1 MHQASTAFNNFFEQ
15 DSRTFI
21 KSKLFI
27 NDIEIDANITSIIL
41 KGGSNSGTSF
51 IIGSCISQYVEIEM
65 ENPSV
70 FVENEEIE
78 WRIGGHVSATVEEY
92 IPMGIF
98 TAQKPEADEEMI
110 KFTAF
115 DRMLKTDRGYF
126 SSLPA
131 DTTTVAV
138 LNEMSTFLGIPI
150 ITTGLSAIT
159 IKRPDGYTCREV
171 LSYISQMY
179 AGFAICNR
187 QGQIEIRKYA
197 VSNISIAPA
206 KYWDTFKHNDFP
218 YTFQKITCYTGKDEN
233 GESISITAGSGN
245 RELTISNPL
254 MTQSILNS
262 VAAALKGFNYMPG
275 SLRFLGDPRI
285 DPWDI
290 IKVSDRDGHIYSVP
304 VMSMTQDFDGGL
316 TTSVEAPGESE
327 TEEQQGFKGPVT
339 QAIDRYAVQ
348 LALVDHA
355 IVNKLDVNVA
365 NITYAKITD
374 LEATNAIITKIQTE
388 ELTAIN
394 AKINTAN
401 INIGNIEN
409 LLSGNA
415 GVGDLTNIHLTSQ
428 NAVIESALIKS
439 AVMQSV
445 TVNDLL
451 AGTIY
456 TNKFQIWSDASGGM
470 KIFGATQ
477 QWMDT
482 DGRIRMQAGLDSGG
496 AFNYYI
502 VDPEGNTMFDALNGV
517 SAAGIKAPIIK
528 DSMVADDA
536 SISGYKV
543 NVQTLVQNINS
554 SNVQIMGSKVVVDG
568 TSQTI
573 SAKFDSMQE
582 EIDSI
587 SASGGGYILQT
598 YVEGGH
604 TGDGE
609 TATIHARLYA
619 SNTEVTNTFGPDHF
633 VWTRLSEDDSGDR
646 EWNGKQITGYSLTLS
661 GSDVTMAADFECKFL
676 IWDESPI
683 LDHNGNN
690 ILDIN
695 GNNIIGLT
703 A

>member
-1 MHQASTAFNNFFEQ
+1 MYQSSAAFTELVQ
-15 DSRTFI
+15 KDSRTF
-21 KSKLFI
+21 KSKLI
-27 NDIEIDANITSIIL
+27 IGENEIESGIKSIIL

-51 IIGSCISQYVEIEM
+51 IIGSCISQYIEVEM
-65 ENPSV
+65 EKPSI
-70 FVENEEIE
+70 FIENEELE
-78 WRIGGHVSATVEEY
+78 WRIGADISATVEEFV
-92 IPMGIF
+92 PMGYF
-98 TAQKPEADEEMI
+98 TAGKPEADEDMI

-115 DRMLKTDRGYF
+115 DRMLKADRGYF

-131 DTTTVAV
+131 ATTTIAV
-138 LNEMSTFLGIPI
+138 LNEMSAFLKVPI
-150 ITTGLSAIT
+150 ATGGLSSIT

-187 QGQIEIRKYA
+187 QGQIEIKKYV
-197 VSNISIAPA
+197 VSNINIAPA
-206 KYWDTFKHNDFP
+206 RYWDTFKHNDFP
-218 YTFQKITCYTGKDEN
+218 YTFQRIVCYTGKDQN

-262 VAAALKGFNYMPG
+262 VAAALKGFSYMPG

-290 IKVSDRDGHIYSVP
+290 IKVSDRDDHIYSVP

-339 QAIDRYAVQ
+339 QAIERYAVQ
-348 LALVDHA
+348 IALIDHA
-355 IVNKLDVNVA
+355 IVNKLDVNTA

-374 LEATNAIITKIQTE
+374 LEATNAIITKLKTE
-388 ELTAIN
+388 DLVAIN

-401 INIGNIEN
+401 INLGNIEN

-456 TNKFQIWSDASGGM
+456 TNKFQIWSDEAGGM
-470 KIFGATQ
+470 KIFGSTQ
-477 QWMDT
+477 QWMDK
-482 DGRIRMQAGLDSGG
+482 DGRIRMQAGLDSAG

-502 VDPEGNTMFDALNGV
+502 VDAAGNTMFDALNGV

-543 NVQTLVQNINS
+543 NVQTLVQNINGS
-554 SNVQIMGSKVVVDG
+554 DVQIQGSKVVIDG
-568 TSQTI
+568 TGQTI
-573 SAKFDSMQE
+573 SAKFDTMQE
-582 EIDSI
+582 EIDGI
-587 SASGGGYILQT
+587 ATSGGGYTLQT
-598 YVEGGH
+598 YVDGGH

-619 SNTEVTNTFGPDHF
+619 SNQEVTNTFGPEHF
-633 VWTRLSEDDSGDR
+633 IWTRLSEDDSGDR
-646 EWNGKQITGYSLTLS
+646 EWNGRQATGYSISLS
-661 GSDVTMAADFECKFL
+661 GNDVTMVADFECTFI

-690 ILDIN
+690 ILDAN
-695 GNNIIGLT
+695 GKNIIGLT

>member
-1 MHQASTAFNNFFEQ
+1 MYQPSAAFAELIQ
-15 DSRTFI
+15 KDSRTF
-21 KSKLFI
+21 KSKLI
-27 NDIEIDANITSIIL
+27 IGQNEIETDIKSIIL
-41 KGGSNSGTSF
+41 RGGSNSGSSF
-51 IIGSCISQYVEIEM
+51 IIGSCISQYIEVEMAKQTILIENK
-65 ENPSV
+65 EL
-70 FVENEEIE
+70 E
-78 WRIGGHVSATVEEY
+78 WRIGANISDTVEEY
-92 IPMGIF
+92 IPMGFF
-98 TAQKPEADEEMI
+98 TANKPEADEDMV

-115 DRMLKTDRGYF
+115 DRMMKTERAYF

-131 DTTTVAV
+131 STTTVAV
-138 LNEMSTFLGIPI
+138 LKEMSTFLSIPI
-150 ITTGLSAIT
+150 VTTGLSAIT

-187 QGQIEIRKYA
+187 QGQIEIKKYA
-197 VSNISIAPA
+197 VSNISIAPTR
-206 KYWDTFKHNDFP
+206 YWDTFKHNDFP
-218 YTFQKITCYTGKDEN
+218 YTFQKIVCYTGKDEN

-262 VAAALKGFNYMPG
+262 VAAALKGFSYMPG

-304 VMSMTQDFDGGL
+304 AMSMTQDFDGGM

-339 QAIDRYAVQ
+339 QAIERYAVQ

-374 LEATNAIITKIQTE
+374 LEATNAIITKLKTE
-388 ELTAIN
+388 DLVAIN

-401 INIGNIEN
+401 INLGNIEN

-456 TNKFQIWSDASGGM
+456 TNKFQIWSDEAGGM
-470 KIFGATQ
+470 KIFGSTQ
-477 QWMDT
+477 QWMDK
-482 DGRIRMQAGLDSGG
+482 DGRIRMQAGLGSDG

-502 VDPEGNTMFDALNGV
+502 VDAAGNTMFDALNGV

-536 SISGYKV
+536 NINGNKV
-543 NVQTLVQNINS
+543 DVQTLTQNING
-554 SNVQIMGSKVVVDG
+554 SNVQILGSKVVIDG

-619 SNTEVTNTFGPDHF
+619 SNKEVTETFGPEHY
-633 VWTRLSEDDSGDR
+633 VWSRLSEDDSGDDA
-646 EWNGKQITGYSLTLS
+646 WNGKRITGYSIQLS
-661 GSDVTMAADFECKFL
+661 GTDVTMMANFECKFL
-676 IWDESPI
+676 IWDEFE
-683 LDHNGNN
+683 
-690 ILDIN
+690 
-695 GNNIIGLT
+695 IITKEGASLQT
-703 A
+703 KAGEQLIAKCI

>member
-1 MHQASTAFNNFFEQ
+1 MYQSSAAFMELVQ
-15 DSRTFI
+15 KDSRTF
-21 KSKLFI
+21 KSKLI
-27 NDIEIDANITSIIL
+27 IGENEIESVIKSITL

-51 IIGSCISQYVEIEM
+51 IIGSCISQYIEVEM
-65 ENPSV
+65 EKPSI
-70 FVENEEIE
+70 FIENEELE
-78 WRIGGHVSATVEEY
+78 WRIGADISATVEEFV
-92 IPMGIF
+92 PMGFF
-98 TAQKPEADEEMI
+98 TAEKPEADEDMI

-115 DRMLKTDRGYF
+115 DRMMKTEREYF

-131 DTTTVAV
+131 STTTVNV
-138 LNEMSTFLGIPI
+138 LKEMSIFLSIPI
-150 ITTGLSAIT
+150 VTAGLSAMT

-179 AGFAICNR
+179 AGFAICSR
-187 QGQIEIRKYA
+187 QGQIEIKSY
-197 VSNISIAPA
+197 VNSSLQVLTG
-206 KYWDTFKHNDFP
+206 KYWDSFVHNDFP
-218 YTFQKITCYTGKDEN
+218 YTFQKIVCHTGKDTEGN
-233 GESISITAGSGN
+233 TISISAGSGN
-245 RELTISNPL
+245 REMTISNPL

-262 VAAALKGFNYMPG
+262 VAATLKGFSYMAG
-275 SLRFLGDPRI
+275 SIRFLGDPRI
-285 DPWDI
+285 DPWDVI
-290 IKVSDRDGHIYSVP
+290 VVRGRDGADYRVP
-304 VMSMTQDFDGGL
+304 VMSMIQDFDGGL
-316 TTSVEAPGESE
+316 TTTIESVAESE

-339 QAIDRYAVQ
+339 QAIERYAVQ

-401 INIGNIEN
+401 INLGNIEN

-445 TVNDLL
+445 TVSDLL

-482 DGRIRMQAGLDSGG
+482 DGRIRMQAGLDSAG

-502 VDPEGNTMFDALNGV
+502 VDAAGNTMFDALNGV

-543 NVQTLVQNINS
+543 NVQTLVQNING
-554 SNVQIMGSKVVVDG
+554 SNVQIQGSKVVIDG
-568 TSQTI
+568 TGQTI
-573 SAKFDSMQE
+573 SAKFDTMQE
-582 EIDSI
+582 EIDGI
-587 SASGGGYILQT
+587 ATSGGGYTLQT

-619 SNTEVTNTFGPDHF
+619 SNKEVTETFGPEHF
-633 VWTRLSEDDSGDR
+633 VWSRLSEDDSGDR
-646 EWNGKQITGYSLTLS
+646 EWNGRQATGYSISLS
-661 GSDVTMAADFECKFL
+661 GNDVTMVADFECTFI

-683 LDHNGNN
+683 LDHNRNN
-690 ILDIN
+690 ILDAN
-695 GNNIIGLT
+695 GKNIIGLT

>member
-1 MHQASTAFNNFFEQ
+1 MYQSSAAFTELVQ
-15 DSRTFI
+15 KDSRTF
-21 KSKLFI
+21 KSKLI
-27 NDIEIDANITSIIL
+27 LGENEIESGIKSITL

-51 IIGSCISQYVEIEM
+51 IIGSCISQYIEVEM
-65 ENPSV
+65 EKPSI
-70 FVENEEIE
+70 FIENEELE
-78 WRIGGHVSATVEEY
+78 WRIGADISATVEEFV
-92 IPMGIF
+92 PMGYF
-98 TAQKPEADEEMI
+98 TAGKPEADEDMI

-115 DRMLKTDRGYF
+115 DRMLKADRGYF

-131 DTTTVAV
+131 ATTTIAV
-138 LNEMSTFLGIPI
+138 LNEMSAFLKVPI
-150 ITTGLSAIT
+150 ATGGLSSIT

-187 QGQIEIRKYA
+187 QGQIEIKKYV
-197 VSNISIAPA
+197 VSNINIAPA
-206 KYWDTFKHNDFP
+206 RYWDTFKHNDFP
-218 YTFQKITCYTGKDEN
+218 YTFQRIVCYTGKDQN

-262 VAAALKGFNYMPG
+262 VAAALKGFSYMPG

-290 IKVSDRDGHIYSVP
+290 IKVSDRDDHIYSVP

-339 QAIDRYAVQ
+339 QAIERYAVQ
-348 LALVDHA
+348 IALIDHA
-355 IVNKLDVNVA
+355 IVNKLDVNTA

-374 LEATNAIITKIQTE
+374 LEATNAIITKLKTE
-388 ELTAIN
+388 DLVAIN

-401 INIGNIEN
+401 INLGNIEN

-456 TNKFQIWSDASGGM
+456 TNKFQIWSDEAGGM
-470 KIFGATQ
+470 KIFGSTQ
-477 QWMDT
+477 QWMDK
-482 DGRIRMQAGLDSGG
+482 DGRIRMQAGLGSDG

-502 VDPEGNTMFDALNGV
+502 VDAAGNTMFDALNGV

-536 SISGYKV
+536 NINGNKV
-543 NVQTLVQNINS
+543 DVQTLTQNING
-554 SNVQIMGSKVVVDG
+554 SNVQILGSKVVIDG

-661 GSDVTMAADFECKFL
+661 GSDVTMAADFECTFL
-676 IWDESPI
+676 IWDELPI

>member
-1 MHQASTAFNNFFEQ
+1 MEKPSI
-15 DSRTFI
+15 FI
-21 KSKLFI
+21 
-27 NDIEIDANITSIIL
+27 
-41 KGGSNSGTSF
+41 
-51 IIGSCISQYVEIEM
+51 
-65 ENPSV
+65 
-70 FVENEEIE
+70 ENEEIE
-78 WRIGGHVSATVEEY
+78 WRIGADISATVEEY

-98 TAQKPEADEEMI
+98 TAQKPEADEDMV

-115 DRMLKTDRGYF
+115 DRMMKTERGFF

-131 DTTTVAV
+131 STTTVAV

-159 IKRPDGYTCREV
+159 IKRPDVYTCREV

-187 QGQIEIRKYA
+187 QGQIEIKKYV
-197 VSNISIAPA
+197 VSNINIAPA
-206 KYWDTFKHNDFP
+206 RYWDTFKHNDFP
-218 YTFQKITCYTGKDEN
+218 YTFQRIVCYTGKDQN

-262 VAAALKGFNYMPG
+262 VAAALKGFSYMPG

-290 IKVSDRDGHIYSVP
+290 IKVSDRDDHIYSVP

-339 QAIDRYAVQ
+339 QAIERYAVQ

-355 IVNKLDVNVA
+355 IVNKLDVNTA
-365 NITYAKITD
+365 NITYAKIVD
-374 LEATNAIITKIQTE
+374 LEAINAIITKIQTE

-401 INIGNIEN
+401 INLGNIEN

-439 AVMQSV
+439 AVIQSV

-456 TNKFQIWSDASGGM
+456 TNKFQIWSDTSGGM

-477 QWMDT
+477 QWMDK
-482 DGRIRMQAGLDSGG
+482 DGRIRMQAGLDSNG

-502 VDPEGNTMFDALNGV
+502 VDAAGNTMFDALNGV

-543 NVQTLVQNINS
+543 NVQTLVQNINGS
-554 SNVQIMGSKVVVDG
+554 DVQIQGSKVVIDG
-568 TSQTI
+568 TGQTI
-573 SAKFDSMQE
+573 SAKFDTMQE
-582 EIDSI
+582 EIDGI
-587 SASGGGYILQT
+587 ATSGGGYTLQT
-598 YVEGGH
+598 YVDGGH

-619 SNTEVTNTFGPDHF
+619 SNQEVTNTFGPEHF
-633 VWTRLSEDDSGDR
+633 IWTRLSEDDSGDR
-646 EWNGKQITGYSLTLS
+646 EWNGRQATGYSISLS
-661 GSDVTMAADFECKFL
+661 GNDVTMVADFECTFI

-683 LDHNGNN
+683 LDHNRNN
-690 ILDIN
+690 ILDAN
-695 GNNIIGLT
+695 GKNIIGLT

>member
-1 MHQASTAFNNFFEQ
+1 MYQPSAAFAELIQ
-15 DSRTFI
+15 KDSRTFKAKLIIGQSEIGTDI
-21 KSKLFI
+21 KSIVLR
-27 NDIEIDANITSIIL
+27 
-41 KGGSNSGTSF
+41 GGSNSGSSF
-51 IIGSCISQYVEIEM
+51 IIGSCISQYIEVEMAKQTILI
-65 ENPSV
+65 
-70 FVENEEIE
+70 ENEELE
-78 WRIGGHVSATVEEY
+78 WRIGANISDTVEEY
-92 IPMGIF
+92 IPMGFF
-98 TAQKPEADEEMI
+98 TANKPEADEDMV

-115 DRMLKTDRGYF
+115 DRMMKTERAYF

-131 DTTTVAV
+131 STTTVAV
-138 LNEMSTFLGIPI
+138 LKEMSTFLSIPI
-150 ITTGLSAIT
+150 VTAGLSAIT

-179 AGFAICNR
+179 AGFAVCNR
-187 QGQIEIRKYA
+187 QGQIEIKKYV
-197 VSNISIAPA
+197 VSNISIAPTR
-206 KYWDTFKHNDFP
+206 YWDTFKHNDFP
-218 YTFQKITCYTGKDEN
+218 YTFQKIVCYTGKDEN
-233 GESISITAGSGN
+233 GESISIIAGSGN
-245 RELTISNPL
+245 RELTISNQL

-262 VAAALKGFNYMPG
+262 VAAALKGFSYMPG

-290 IKVSDRDGHIYSVP
+290 IKVSDRDGRIYSVP
-304 VMSMTQDFDGGL
+304 VMEITQEYDGGL
-316 TTSVEAPGESE
+316 TTSIDAPGESE

-339 QAIDRYAVQ
+339 QAIERYAVQ

-355 IVNKLDVNVA
+355 IVNKLDVNTA

-374 LEATNAIITKIQTE
+374 LEATNAIITRIETE
-388 ELTAIN
+388 DLTAIN

-401 INIGNIEN
+401 INLGNIEN

-456 TNKFQIWSDASGGM
+456 TNKFQIWSDTAGGM

-477 QWMDT
+477 QWMDKA
-482 DGRIRMQAGLDSGG
+482 GKIRMQAGLDSAG

-502 VDPEGNTMFDALNGV
+502 VDAAGNTMFDALNGV
-517 SAAGIKAPIIK
+517 TAAGIKAPIIK

-543 NVQTLVQNINS
+543 NVQTLVQNING
-554 SNVQIMGSKVVVDG
+554 SNVQIQGSKVVVDG
-568 TSQTI
+568 TGQTV
-573 SAKFDSMQE
+573 SAKFDVMQE
-582 EIDSI
+582 EIDGVAS
-587 SASGGGYILQT
+587 SSGGYTLQT

-619 SNTEVTNTFGPDHF
+619 SNQEVTNIFGPEHF
-633 VWTRLSEDDSGDR
+633 IWTRLSEDDSGDR
-646 EWNGKQITGYSLTLS
+646 EWNGRQATGYSISLS
-661 GSDVTMAADFECKFL
+661 GNDVTMVADFECTFI

-690 ILDIN
+690 ILDAN
-695 GNNIIGLT
+695 GKNIIGLT

>member
-1 MHQASTAFNNFFEQ
+1 MYQSSATFAELIQQ
-15 DSRTFI
+15 DSRTF
-21 KSKLFI
+21 KSKLI
-27 NDIEIDANITSIIL
+27 IGENEIESGIKSIAL
-41 KGGSNSGTSF
+41 KGGSNSGSSF
-51 IIGSCISQYVEIEM
+51 IIGSCISQYIEVEM
-65 ENPSV
+65 EKPSV
-70 FVENEEIE
+70 FIENEEIE
-78 WRIGGHVSATVEEY
+78 WRIGADISATVEEFV
-92 IPMGIF
+92 PMGFF
-98 TAQKPEADEEMI
+98 TVGKPESDENMV

-115 DRMLKTDRGYF
+115 DRMMKTERAYF
-126 SSLPA
+126 SSLPVS
-131 DTTTVAV
+131 TSTVAV

-159 IKRPDGYTCREV
+159 IKRPVGYTCREV

-187 QGQIEIRKYA
+187 QGQIEIKSY
-197 VSNISIAPA
+197 VNSSLQVLPG
-206 KYWDTFKHNDFP
+206 KYWDSFVHNDFP
-218 YTFQKITCYTGKDEN
+218 YTFQKIVCHTGKDTEGN
-233 GESISITAGSGN
+233 TISISAGSGN
-245 RELTISNPL
+245 REMTISNPL
-254 MTQSILNS
+254 MTQSILDS
-262 VAAALKGFNYMPG
+262 VATKLKGFSYMAG
-275 SLRFLGDPRI
+275 NLKFLGDPRI

-290 IKVSDRDGHIYSVP
+290 VGVRGKDGTDYSVP
-304 VMSMTQDFDGGL
+304 IMSITQDFDGGL
-316 TTSVEAPGESE
+316 STTIESVAESE

-339 QAIDRYAVQ
+339 QAIERYAVQ

-365 NITYAKITD
+365 NITYAKIVD
-374 LEATNAIITKIQTE
+374 LDAINAKITKIETE

-401 INIGNIEN
+401 INLGNIEN

-456 TNKFQIWSDASGGM
+456 TNKFQIWSDEAGGM
-470 KIFGATQ
+470 KIFGSTQ
-477 QWMDT
+477 QWMDK
-482 DGRIRMQAGLDSGG
+482 DGRIRMQAGLDAAG

-502 VDPEGNTMFDALNGV
+502 VDAAGNTMFDALNGV

-543 NVQTLVQNINS
+543 NVQTLVQNING

-619 SNTEVTNTFGPDHF
+619 SNKEVTETFGPEHF
-633 VWTRLSEDDSGDR
+633 VWSRLSEDDSGDR

>member
-1 MHQASTAFNNFFEQ
+1 MYQSSAAFTELVQ
-15 DSRTFI
+15 KDSRTF
-21 KSKLFI
+21 KSKLI
-27 NDIEIDANITSIIL
+27 LGENEIESGIKSITL

-51 IIGSCISQYVEIEM
+51 IIGSCISQYIEVEM
-65 ENPSV
+65 EKPSI
-70 FVENEEIE
+70 FIENEELE
-78 WRIGGHVSATVEEY
+78 WRIGADISATVEEFV
-92 IPMGIF
+92 PMGIF
-98 TAQKPEADEEMI
+98 TAQKPEADDEMI

-115 DRMLKTDRGYF
+115 DRMMKTERDYF

-131 DTTTVAV
+131 STTTVAV
-138 LNEMSTFLGIPI
+138 LNEMAAFLGIPI
-150 ITTGLSAIT
+150 VTTGLSTIT
-159 IKRPDGYTCREV
+159 IKRPDGFTCREV

-187 QGQIEIRKYA
+187 QGQIEIKKYA

-206 KYWDTFKHNDFP
+206 RYWDTFKHNDFP
-218 YTFQKITCYTGKDEN
+218 YTFQKIVCHTGKDSEGN
-233 GESISITAGSGN
+233 IISISAGSGN
-245 RELTISNPL
+245 REMTISNPL
-254 MTQSILNS
+254 MIQSILNS
-262 VAAALKGFNYMPG
+262 VAATLKGFSYMPG
-275 SLRFLGDPRI
+275 NLKFLGDPRI

-290 IKVSDRDGHIYSVP
+290 IKVSDLEGHTYSVP
-304 VMSMTQDFDGGL
+304 VMDITQDYDGGL
-316 TTSVEAPGESE
+316 TTTVESPGESE

-339 QAIDRYAVQ
+339 QAIERYAVQ

-355 IVNKLDVNVA
+355 IVNKLDVNTA
-365 NITYAKITD
+365 NITYAKIVD
-374 LEATNAIITKIQTE
+374 LEAINAIITKIQTE

-401 INIGNIEN
+401 INLGNIEN

-439 AVMQSV
+439 AVIQSV

-451 AGTIY
+451 AGNIY

-517 SAAGIKAPIIK
+517 SAAGIKTPIIK

-543 NVQTLVQNINS
+543 NVQTLVQNINGS
-554 SNVQIMGSKVVVDG
+554 DVQIQGSKVVIDG

>member
-1 MHQASTAFNNFFEQ
+1 
-15 DSRTFI
+15 
-21 KSKLFI
+21 
-27 NDIEIDANITSIIL
+27 
-41 KGGSNSGTSF
+41 
-51 IIGSCISQYVEIEM
+51 M
-65 ENPSV
+65 EKPSV
-70 FVENEEIE
+70 FIENEEIE
-78 WRIGGHVSATVEEY
+78 WRIGADISATVEEFV
-92 IPMGIF
+92 PMGFF
-98 TAQKPEADEEMI
+98 TVGKPESDENMV

-115 DRMLKTDRGYF
+115 DRMMKTERAYF
-126 SSLPA
+126 SSLPVS
-131 DTTTVAV
+131 TSTVAV

-159 IKRPDGYTCREV
+159 IKRPVGYTCREV

-187 QGQIEIRKYA
+187 QGQIEIKSY
-197 VSNISIAPA
+197 VNSSLQVLPG
-206 KYWDTFKHNDFP
+206 KYWDSFVHNDFP
-218 YTFQKITCYTGKDEN
+218 YTFQKIVCHTGKDTEGN
-233 GESISITAGSGN
+233 TISISAGSGN
-245 RELTISNPL
+245 REMTISNPL
-254 MTQSILNS
+254 MTQSILDS
-262 VAAALKGFNYMPG
+262 VATKLKGFSYMAG
-275 SLRFLGDPRI
+275 NLKFLGDPRI

-290 IKVSDRDGHIYSVP
+290 VGVRGKDGTDYSVP
-304 VMSMTQDFDGGL
+304 VMSLTQDFDGGL

-339 QAIDRYAVQ
+339 QAIERYAVQ

-355 IVNKLDVNVA
+355 IVNKLDVNTA
-365 NITYAKITD
+365 NITYAKIVD
-374 LEATNAIITKIQTE
+374 LEAINAIITKIQTE

-401 INIGNIEN
+401 INLGNIEN

-439 AVMQSV
+439 AVIQSV

-456 TNKFQIWSDASGGM
+456 TNKFQIWSDTSGGM

-477 QWMDT
+477 QWMDK
-482 DGRIRMQAGLDSGG
+482 DGRIRMQAGLDSNG

-502 VDPEGNTMFDALNGV
+502 VDAAGNTMFDALNGV
-517 SAAGIKAPIIK
+517 SAAGIKVPIIK

-543 NVQTLVQNINS
+543 NVQTLVQNINGS
-554 SNVQIMGSKVVVDG
+554 DVQIQGSKVVIDG
-568 TSQTI
+568 TGQTI
-573 SAKFDSMQE
+573 SAKFDTMQE
-582 EIDSI
+582 EIDGI
-587 SASGGGYILQT
+587 ATSGGGYTLQT
-598 YVEGGH
+598 YVDGGH

-619 SNTEVTNTFGPDHF
+619 SNQEVTNTFGPEHF
-633 VWTRLSEDDSGDR
+633 IWTRLSEDDSGDR
-646 EWNGKQITGYSLTLS
+646 EWNGRQATGYSISLS
-661 GSDVTMAADFECKFL
+661 GNDVTMVADFECTFI

-683 LDHNGNN
+683 LDHNRNN
-690 ILDIN
+690 ILDAN
-695 GNNIIGLT
+695 GKNIIGLT

>member
-1 MHQASTAFNNFFEQ
+1 MYQSSAAFAELIQQ
-15 DSRTFI
+15 DSRTF
-21 KSKLFI
+21 KSKLI
-27 NDIEIDANITSIIL
+27 IGENEIESGIKSIAL
-41 KGGSNSGTSF
+41 KGGSNSGSSF
-51 IIGSCISQYVEIEM
+51 IIGSCISQYIEVEM
-65 ENPSV
+65 EKPSV
-70 FVENEEIE
+70 FIENEEIE
-78 WRIGGHVSATVEEY
+78 WRIGADISATVEEFV
-92 IPMGIF
+92 PMGFF
-98 TAQKPEADEEMI
+98 TVGKPESDENMV

-115 DRMLKTDRGYF
+115 DRMMKTERAYF
-126 SSLPA
+126 SSLPVS
-131 DTTTVAV
+131 TSTVAV

-159 IKRPDGYTCREV
+159 IKRPVGYTCREV

-187 QGQIEIRKYA
+187 QGQIEIKSY
-197 VSNISIAPA
+197 VNSSLQVLPG
-206 KYWDTFKHNDFP
+206 KYWDSFVHNDFP
-218 YTFQKITCYTGKDEN
+218 YTFQKIVCHTGKDTEGN
-233 GESISITAGSGN
+233 TISISAGSGN
-245 RELTISNPL
+245 REMTISNPL
-254 MTQSILNS
+254 MTQSILDS
-262 VAAALKGFNYMPG
+262 VATKLKGFSYMAG
-275 SLRFLGDPRI
+275 NLKFLGDPRI

-290 IKVSDRDGHIYSVP
+290 VGVRGKDGTDYSVP
-304 VMSMTQDFDGGL
+304 IMSITQDFDGGL
-316 TTSVEAPGESE
+316 STTIESVAESE

-339 QAIDRYAVQ
+339 QAIERYAVQ

-365 NITYAKITD
+365 NITYAKIVD
-374 LEATNAIITKIQTE
+374 LDAINAKITKIETE

-401 INIGNIEN
+401 INLGNIEN

-456 TNKFQIWSDASGGM
+456 TNKFQIWSDEAGGM
-470 KIFGATQ
+470 KIFGSTQ
-477 QWMDT
+477 QWMDK
-482 DGRIRMQAGLDSGG
+482 DGRIRMQAGLDAAG

-502 VDPEGNTMFDALNGV
+502 VDAAGNTMFDALNGV

-543 NVQTLVQNINS
+543 NVQTLVQNING

-619 SNTEVTNTFGPDHF
+619 SNKEVTETFGPEHF
-633 VWTRLSEDDSGDR
+633 VWSRLSEDDSGDR

>member
-1 MHQASTAFNNFFEQ
+1 MYQSSAAFTELVQ
-15 DSRTFI
+15 KDSRTF
-21 KSKLFI
+21 KSKLI
-27 NDIEIDANITSIIL
+27 LGENEIESGIKSITL

-51 IIGSCISQYVEIEM
+51 IIGSCISQYIEVEM
-65 ENPSV
+65 EKPSI
-70 FVENEEIE
+70 FIENEELE
-78 WRIGGHVSATVEEY
+78 WRIGADISATVEEFV
-92 IPMGIF
+92 PMGYF
-98 TAQKPEADEEMI
+98 TAGKPEADEDMI

-115 DRMLKTDRGYF
+115 DRMLKADRGYF

-131 DTTTVAV
+131 ATTTIAV
-138 LNEMSTFLGIPI
+138 LNEMSAFLKVPI
-150 ITTGLSAIT
+150 ATGGLSSIT

-187 QGQIEIRKYA
+187 QGQIEIKKYV
-197 VSNISIAPA
+197 VSNINIAPA
-206 KYWDTFKHNDFP
+206 RYWDTFKHNDFP
-218 YTFQKITCYTGKDEN
+218 YTFQRIVCYTGKDQN

-262 VAAALKGFNYMPG
+262 VAAALKGFSYMPG

-290 IKVSDRDGHIYSVP
+290 IKVSDRDDHIYSVP

-339 QAIDRYAVQ
+339 QAIERYAVQ
-348 LALVDHA
+348 IALIDHA
-355 IVNKLDVNVA
+355 IVNKLDVNTA

-374 LEATNAIITKIQTE
+374 LEATNAIITKLKTE
-388 ELTAIN
+388 DLVAIN

-401 INIGNIEN
+401 INLGNIEN

-456 TNKFQIWSDASGGM
+456 TNKFQIWSDEAGGM
-470 KIFGATQ
+470 KIFGSTQ
-477 QWMDT
+477 QWMDK
-482 DGRIRMQAGLDSGG
+482 DGRIRMQAGLGSDG

-502 VDPEGNTMFDALNGV
+502 VDAAGNTMFDALNGV

-543 NVQTLVQNINS
+543 NVQTLVQNINGS
-554 SNVQIMGSKVVVDG
+554 DVQIQGSKVVIDG
-568 TSQTI
+568 TGQTI
-573 SAKFDSMQE
+573 SAKFDTMQE
-582 EIDSI
+582 EIDGI
-587 SASGGGYILQT
+587 ATSGGGYTLQT
-598 YVEGGH
+598 YVDGGH

-619 SNTEVTNTFGPDHF
+619 SNQEVTNTFGPEHF
-633 VWTRLSEDDSGDR
+633 IWTRLSEDDSGDR
-646 EWNGKQITGYSLTLS
+646 EWNGRQATGYSISLS
-661 GSDVTMAADFECKFL
+661 GNDVTMVADFECTFI

-690 ILDIN
+690 ILDAN
-695 GNNIIGLT
+695 GKNIIGLT

>member
-1 MHQASTAFNNFFEQ
+1 MYQSSAAFAELVQ
-15 DSRTFI
+15 KDSRTFKSKIIVGENEIESGI
-21 KSKLFI
+21 KSI
-27 NDIEIDANITSIIL
+27 AL
-41 KGGSNSGTSF
+41 KGGSNSGSSF
-51 IIGSCISQYVEIEM
+51 IVGSCISQYIEVEM
-65 ENPSV
+65 VKPSV
-70 FVENEEIE
+70 FIENEEIE
-78 WRIGGHVSATVEEY
+78 WRIGVDISATVEEY
-92 IPMGIF
+92 IPMGFF
-98 TAQKPEADEEMI
+98 TAGKPEADEDMV

-115 DRMLKTDRGYF
+115 DRMMKTERAYF

-131 DTTTVAV
+131 STSTVAV
-138 LNEMSTFLGIPI
+138 LNEISTFLGIPI

-159 IKRPDGYTCREV
+159 IKRPVGYTCREV

-187 QGQIEIRKYA
+187 QGQIVIKMYA
-197 VSNISIAPA
+197 SSNISIAPTR
-206 KYWDTFKHNDFP
+206 YWDTFKHNDFL
-218 YTFQKITCYTGKDEN
+218 YTFGKIACYTGKDEN
-233 GESISITAGSGN
+233 GKDISITAGGGN

-262 VAAALKGFNYMPG
+262 VAAKLKGYSYMPG
-275 SLRFLGDPRI
+275 SLKFLGDPRV

-290 IKVSDRDGHIYSVP
+290 LTVSDKKGNNYSVP
-304 VMSMTQDFDGGL
+304 VMEMTQEYDGGL
-316 TTSVEAPGESE
+316 TTSVEAFGESE

-339 QAIDRYAVQ
+339 HAIERYSMQ

-388 ELTAIN
+388 DLTAIN

-401 INIGNIEN
+401 INLGNIEN

-439 AVMQSV
+439 AVIQSV

-456 TNKFQIWSDASGGM
+456 TNKFQIWSDETGGM
-470 KIFGATQ
+470 KIFGSTQ

-482 DGRIRMQAGLDSGG
+482 DGRIRMQAGLDSAG

-502 VDPEGNTMFDALNGV
+502 VDSDGNTMFDALNGV
-517 SAAGIKAPIIK
+517 TVAGIKAPIIK
-528 DSMVADDA
+528 DCMVADDA

-543 NVQTLVQNINS
+543 NVQTLVQNING
-554 SNVQIMGSKVVVDG
+554 SNVQIQGSKVVVDG
-568 TSQTI
+568 TGQTV
-573 SAKFDSMQE
+573 SAKFDTMQE
-582 EIDSI
+582 EIDGVAS
-587 SASGGGYILQT
+587 SSGGYTLQT

-609 TATIHARLYA
+609 TATIRAKLYA
-619 SNTEVTNTFGPDHF
+619 SNKEVTDTFGPEHF
-633 VWTRLSEDDSGDR
+633 VWTRLSEDDSGDDA
-646 EWNGKQITGYSLTLS
+646 WNSKQITGYSITLT
-661 GSDVTMAADFECKFL
+661 GNEVTMVADFECKFL
-676 IWDESPI
+676 IWDE
-683 LDHNGNN
+683 
-690 ILDIN
+690 
-695 GNNIIGLT
+695 IGLVT
-703 A
+703 KDGASLVTKAGEELIAKCI

>member
-1 MHQASTAFNNFFEQ
+1 MYQSSAAFTELVQ
-15 DSRTFI
+15 KDSRTF
-21 KSKLFI
+21 KSKLI
-27 NDIEIDANITSIIL
+27 LGENEIESGIKSITL

-51 IIGSCISQYVEIEM
+51 IIGSCISQYIEVEM
-65 ENPSV
+65 EKPSI
-70 FVENEEIE
+70 FIENEELE
-78 WRIGGHVSATVEEY
+78 WRIGADISATVEEFV
-92 IPMGIF
+92 PMGYF
-98 TAQKPEADEEMI
+98 TAGKPEADEDMI

-115 DRMLKTDRGYF
+115 DRMLKADRGYF

-131 DTTTVAV
+131 ATTTIAV
-138 LNEMSTFLGIPI
+138 LNEMSAFLKVPI
-150 ITTGLSAIT
+150 ATGGLSSIT

-187 QGQIEIRKYA
+187 QGQIEIKKYV
-197 VSNISIAPA
+197 VSNINIAPA
-206 KYWDTFKHNDFP
+206 RYWDTFKHNDFP
-218 YTFQKITCYTGKDEN
+218 YTFQRIVCYTGKDQN

-262 VAAALKGFNYMPG
+262 VAAALKGFSYMPG

-290 IKVSDRDGHIYSVP
+290 IKVSDRDDHIYSVP

-339 QAIDRYAVQ
+339 QAIERYAVQ
-348 LALVDHA
+348 IALIDHA
-355 IVNKLDVNVA
+355 IVNKLDVNTA

-374 LEATNAIITKIQTE
+374 LEATNAIITKLKTE
-388 ELTAIN
+388 DLVAIN

-401 INIGNIEN
+401 INLGNIEN

-456 TNKFQIWSDASGGM
+456 TNKFQIWSDEAGGM
-470 KIFGATQ
+470 KIFGSTQ
-477 QWMDT
+477 QWMDK
-482 DGRIRMQAGLDSGG
+482 DGRIRMQAGLGSDG

-502 VDPEGNTMFDALNGV
+502 VDAAGNTMFDALNGV

-536 SISGYKV
+536 NINGNKV
-543 NVQTLVQNINS
+543 DVQTLTQNING
-554 SNVQIMGSKVVVDG
+554 SNVQILGSKVVIDG

-661 GSDVTMAADFECKFL
+661 GSDVTMAADFECTFL
-676 IWDESPI
+676 IWDELPI

-690 ILDIN
+690 ILDMS

>member
-1 MHQASTAFNNFFEQ
+1 MYQSSAAFTELVQ
-15 DSRTFI
+15 KDSRTF
-21 KSKLFI
+21 KSKLI
-27 NDIEIDANITSIIL
+27 LGENEIESGIKSITL

-51 IIGSCISQYVEIEM
+51 IIGSCISQYIEVEM
-65 ENPSV
+65 EKPSI
-70 FVENEEIE
+70 FIENEELE
-78 WRIGGHVSATVEEY
+78 WRIGADISATVEEFV
-92 IPMGIF
+92 PMGYF
-98 TAQKPEADEEMI
+98 TAGKPEADEDMI

-115 DRMLKTDRGYF
+115 DRMLKADRGYF

-131 DTTTVAV
+131 ATTTIAV
-138 LNEMSTFLGIPI
+138 LNEMSAFLKVPI
-150 ITTGLSAIT
+150 ATGGLSSIT

-187 QGQIEIRKYA
+187 QGQIEIKKYV
-197 VSNISIAPA
+197 VSNINIAPA
-206 KYWDTFKHNDFP
+206 RYWDTFKHNDFP
-218 YTFQKITCYTGKDEN
+218 YTFQRIVCYTGKDQN

-262 VAAALKGFNYMPG
+262 VAAALKGFSYMPG

-290 IKVSDRDGHIYSVP
+290 IKVSDRDDHIYSVP

-339 QAIDRYAVQ
+339 QAIERYAVQ
-348 LALVDHA
+348 IALIDHA
-355 IVNKLDVNVA
+355 IVNKLDVNTA

-374 LEATNAIITKIQTE
+374 LEATNAIITKLKTE
-388 ELTAIN
+388 DLVAIN

-401 INIGNIEN
+401 INLGNIEN

-456 TNKFQIWSDASGGM
+456 TNKFQIWSDEAGGM
-470 KIFGATQ
+470 KIFGSTQ
-477 QWMDT
+477 QWMDK
-482 DGRIRMQAGLDSGG
+482 DGRIRMQAGLDSAG

-502 VDPEGNTMFDALNGV
+502 VDAAGNTMFDALNGV

-543 NVQTLVQNINS
+543 NVQTLVQNINGS
-554 SNVQIMGSKVVVDG
+554 DVQIQGSKVVIDG
-568 TSQTI
+568 TGQTI
-573 SAKFDSMQE
+573 SAKFDTMQE
-582 EIDSI
+582 EIDGI
-587 SASGGGYILQT
+587 ATSGGGYTLQT
-598 YVEGGH
+598 YVDGGH

-619 SNTEVTNTFGPDHF
+619 SNQEVTNTFGPEHF
-633 VWTRLSEDDSGDR
+633 IWTRLSEDDSGDR
-646 EWNGKQITGYSLTLS
+646 EWNGRQATGYSISLS
-661 GSDVTMAADFECKFL
+661 GNDVTMVADFECTFI

-690 ILDIN
+690 ILDAN
-695 GNNIIGLT
+695 GKNIIGLT

>member
-1 MHQASTAFNNFFEQ
+1 MYQSSAAFTELVQ
-15 DSRTFI
+15 KDSRTF
-21 KSKLFI
+21 KSKLI
-27 NDIEIDANITSIIL
+27 LGENEIESGIKSITL

-51 IIGSCISQYVEIEM
+51 IIGSCISQYIEVEM
-65 ENPSV
+65 EKPSI
-70 FVENEEIE
+70 FIENEEIE
-78 WRIGGHVSATVEEY
+78 WRIGADISATVEEY

-98 TAQKPEADEEMI
+98 TAQKPEADEDMV

-115 DRMLKTDRGYF
+115 DRMMKTERGFF

-131 DTTTVAV
+131 STTTVAV

-159 IKRPDGYTCREV
+159 IKRPDVYTCREV

-187 QGQIEIRKYA
+187 QGQIEIKSY
-197 VSNISIAPA
+197 VNSSLQVLPG
-206 KYWDTFKHNDFP
+206 KYWDSFVHNDFP
-218 YTFQKITCYTGKDEN
+218 YTFQKIVCHTGKDTEGN
-233 GESISITAGSGN
+233 TISISAGSGN
-245 RELTISNPL
+245 REMTISNPL
-254 MTQSILNS
+254 MTQSILDS
-262 VAAALKGFNYMPG
+262 VATKLKGFSYMAG
-275 SLRFLGDPRI
+275 NLKFLGDPRI

-290 IKVSDRDGHIYSVP
+290 VGVRGNDGTDYSVP
-304 VMSMTQDFDGGL
+304 VMSITQDFDGGL
-316 TTSVEAPGESE
+316 STTIESVAESE

-339 QAIDRYAVQ
+339 QAIERYAVQ
-348 LALVDHA
+348 IALIDHA
-355 IVNKLDVNVA
+355 IVNKLDVNTA

-374 LEATNAIITKIQTE
+374 LEATNAIITKLKTE
-388 ELTAIN
+388 DLVAIN

-401 INIGNIEN
+401 INLGNIEN

-456 TNKFQIWSDASGGM
+456 TNKFQIWSDEAGGM
-470 KIFGATQ
+470 KIFGSTQ
-477 QWMDT
+477 QWMDK
-482 DGRIRMQAGLDSGG
+482 DGRIRMQAGLGSDG

-502 VDPEGNTMFDALNGV
+502 VDAAGNTMFDALNGV

-536 SISGYKV
+536 NINGNKV
-543 NVQTLVQNINS
+543 DVQTLTQNING
-554 SNVQIMGSKVVVDG
+554 SNVQILGSKVVIDG

-619 SNTEVTNTFGPDHF
+619 SNTEVTNTFGPGHF

-661 GSDVTMAADFECKFL
+661 GSDVTMAADFECTFL
-676 IWDESPI
+676 IWDELPI

>member
-1 MHQASTAFNNFFEQ
+1 MYQSSAAFTELVQ
-15 DSRTFI
+15 KDSRTF
-21 KSKLFI
+21 KSKLI
-27 NDIEIDANITSIIL
+27 IGENEIESGIKSIIL

-51 IIGSCISQYVEIEM
+51 IIGSCISQYIEVEM
-65 ENPSV
+65 EKPSI
-70 FVENEEIE
+70 FIENEEIE
-78 WRIGGHVSATVEEY
+78 WRIGADISATVEEY

-98 TAQKPEADEEMI
+98 TAQKPEADEDMV

-115 DRMLKTDRGYF
+115 DRMMKTERAYF
-126 SSLPA
+126 SSLPVS
-131 DTTTVAV
+131 TTTVAV
-138 LNEMSTFLGIPI
+138 LKEMSTFLSIPI
-150 ITTGLSAIT
+150 VTAGLSAIT

-187 QGQIEIRKYA
+187 QGQIEIKSYINSSLQ
-197 VSNISIAPA
+197 VLPG
-206 KYWDTFKHNDFP
+206 KYWDSFVHNDFP
-218 YTFQKITCYTGKDEN
+218 YTFQKIVCHTGKDTEGN
-233 GESISITAGSGN
+233 TISISAGSGN
-245 RELTISNPL
+245 REMTISNPL
-254 MTQSILNS
+254 MTQSILDS
-262 VAAALKGFNYMPG
+262 VATKLKGFSYMAG
-275 SLRFLGDPRI
+275 NLKFLGDPRI

-290 IKVSDRDGHIYSVP
+290 VGVRGQDGTDYSVP
-304 VMSMTQDFDGGL
+304 VMSITQDFDGGL
-316 TTSVEAPGESE
+316 STTIESVAESE
-327 TEEQQGFKGPVT
+327 AEEQQGFKGPVT
-339 QAIDRYAVQ
+339 QAIERYAVQ

-355 IVNKLDVNVA
+355 IVNKIDANVA
-365 NITYAKITD
+365 NITYAKIID
-374 LEATNAIITKIQTE
+374 LEAINAKLKKIETE

-401 INIGNIEN
+401 INLGNIEN

-439 AVMQSV
+439 AVIQSV

-456 TNKFQIWSDASGGM
+456 TNKFQIWSDTAGGM

-477 QWMDT
+477 QWMDK
-482 DGRIRMQAGLDSGG
+482 DGRIRMQAGLDSTG

-502 VDPEGNTMFDALNGV
+502 VDATGNTMFDALNGV

-543 NVQTLVQNINS
+543 NVQTLVQNINGS
-554 SNVQIMGSKVVVDG
+554 DVQIQGSKVIVDG
-568 TSQTI
+568 TGQTV
-573 SAKFDSMQE
+573 SAKFDTMQE
-582 EIDSI
+582 EIDGVAS
-587 SASGGGYILQT
+587 SSGGYTLQT

-619 SNTEVTNTFGPDHF
+619 SNKEVTETFGPEHY
-633 VWTRLSEDDSGDR
+633 VWSRLSEDDSGDDA
-646 EWNGKQITGYSLTLS
+646 WNGQRITGYSIQLS
-661 GSDVTMAADFECKFL
+661 GTDVTMMANFECKFL
-676 IWDESPI
+676 IWDEFEI
-683 LDHNGNN
+683 MTRDGF
-690 ILDIN
+690 
-695 GNNIIGLT
+695 GLQT
-703 A
+703 KAGEQLIAKCI

>member
-1 MHQASTAFNNFFEQ
+1 MYQSSAAFAELIQQ
-15 DSRTFI
+15 DSRTF
-21 KSKLFI
+21 KSKLI
-27 NDIEIDANITSIIL
+27 IGENEIESGIKSIAL
-41 KGGSNSGTSF
+41 KGGSNSGSSF
-51 IIGSCISQYVEIEM
+51 IIGSCISQYIEVEM
-65 ENPSV
+65 EKPSV
-70 FVENEEIE
+70 FIENEEIE
-78 WRIGGHVSATVEEY
+78 WRIGADISATVEEFV
-92 IPMGIF
+92 PMGFF
-98 TAQKPEADEEMI
+98 TVGKPESDENMV

-115 DRMLKTDRGYF
+115 DRMMKTERAYF
-126 SSLPA
+126 SSLPVS
-131 DTTTVAV
+131 TSTVAV

-159 IKRPDGYTCREV
+159 IKRPVGYTCREV

-187 QGQIEIRKYA
+187 QGQIEIKSY
-197 VSNISIAPA
+197 VNSSLQVLPG
-206 KYWDTFKHNDFP
+206 KYWDSFVHNDFP
-218 YTFQKITCYTGKDEN
+218 YTFQKIVCHTGKDTEGN
-233 GESISITAGSGN
+233 TISISAGSGN
-245 RELTISNPL
+245 REMTISNPL
-254 MTQSILNS
+254 MTQSILDS
-262 VAAALKGFNYMPG
+262 VATKLKGFSYMAG
-275 SLRFLGDPRI
+275 NLKFLGDPRI

-290 IKVSDRDGHIYSVP
+290 VGVRGKDGTDYSVP
-304 VMSMTQDFDGGL
+304 IMSITQDFDGGL
-316 TTSVEAPGESE
+316 STTIESVAESE

-339 QAIDRYAVQ
+339 QAIERYAVQ

-365 NITYAKITD
+365 NITYAKIVD
-374 LEATNAIITKIQTE
+374 LDAINAKITKIETE

-401 INIGNIEN
+401 INLGNIEN

-456 TNKFQIWSDASGGM
+456 TNKFQIWSDEAGGM
-470 KIFGATQ
+470 KIFGSTQ
-477 QWMDT
+477 QWMDK
-482 DGRIRMQAGLDSGG
+482 DGRIRMQAGLDAAG

-502 VDPEGNTMFDALNGV
+502 VDAAGNTMFDALNGV

-543 NVQTLVQNINS
+543 NVQTLVQNING

>member
-1 MHQASTAFNNFFEQ
+1 
-15 DSRTFI
+15 
-21 KSKLFI
+21 
-27 NDIEIDANITSIIL
+27 
-41 KGGSNSGTSF
+41 
-51 IIGSCISQYVEIEM
+51 
-65 ENPSV
+65 
-70 FVENEEIE
+70 
-78 WRIGGHVSATVEEY
+78 
-92 IPMGIF
+92 
-98 TAQKPEADEEMI
+98 
-110 KFTAF
+110 
-115 DRMLKTDRGYF
+115 
-126 SSLPA
+126 
-131 DTTTVAV
+131 
-138 LNEMSTFLGIPI
+138 
-150 ITTGLSAIT
+150 
-159 IKRPDGYTCREV
+159 
-171 LSYISQMY
+171 MY

-187 QGQIEIRKYA
+187 QGQIEIKSY
-197 VSNISIAPA
+197 VNSSLQVLPG
-206 KYWDTFKHNDFP
+206 KYWDSFVHNDFP
-218 YTFQKITCYTGKDEN
+218 YTFQKIVCHTGKDTEGN
-233 GESISITAGSGN
+233 TISISAGSGN
-245 RELTISNPL
+245 REMTISNPL
-254 MTQSILNS
+254 MTQSILDS
-262 VAAALKGFNYMPG
+262 VATKLKGFSYMAG
-275 SLRFLGDPRI
+275 NLKFLGDPRI

-290 IKVSDRDGHIYSVP
+290 VGVRGNDGTDYSVP
-304 VMSMTQDFDGGL
+304 VMSITQDFDGGL
-316 TTSVEAPGESE
+316 STTIESVAESE

-339 QAIDRYAVQ
+339 QAIERYAVQ
-348 LALVDHA
+348 IALIDHA
-355 IVNKLDVNVA
+355 IVNKLDVNTA

-374 LEATNAIITKIQTE
+374 LEATNAIITKLKTE
-388 ELTAIN
+388 DLVAIN

-401 INIGNIEN
+401 INLGNIEN

-456 TNKFQIWSDASGGM
+456 TNKFQIWSDEAGGM
-470 KIFGATQ
+470 KIFGSTQ
-477 QWMDT
+477 QWMDK
-482 DGRIRMQAGLDSGG
+482 DGRIRMQAGLGSDG

-502 VDPEGNTMFDALNGV
+502 VDAAGNTMFDALNGV

-536 SISGYKV
+536 NINGNKV
-543 NVQTLVQNINS
+543 DVQTLTQNING
-554 SNVQIMGSKVVVDG
+554 SNVQILGSKVVIDG

-619 SNTEVTNTFGPDHF
+619 SNTEVTNTFGPGHF

-661 GSDVTMAADFECKFL
+661 GSDVTMAADFECTFL
-676 IWDESPI
+676 IWDELPI

-690 ILDIN
+690 ILDMS

>member
-1 MHQASTAFNNFFEQ
+1 MYQSSAAFTELIQ
-15 DSRTFI
+15 KDSRTFRSKLILGEKEIESGI
-21 KSKLFI
+21 KS
-27 NDIEIDANITSIIL
+27 ITL

-51 IIGSCISQYVEIEM
+51 IIGSCISQYIEVEM
-65 ENPSV
+65 VKPSV
-70 FVENEEIE
+70 FIENEEIE
-78 WRIGGHVSATVEEY
+78 WRIGADISATGEEFV
-92 IPMGIF
+92 PMGFF
-98 TAQKPEADEEMI
+98 TAGKPEADEDMI

-115 DRMLKTDRGYF
+115 DRMLKMERAYF
-126 SSLPA
+126 SSLPVS
-131 DTTTVAV
+131 TTTVTV

-187 QGQIEIRKYA
+187 QGQIEIKMYA
-197 VSNISIAPA
+197 SSKASIAPA
-206 KYWDTFKHNDFP
+206 RYWDSFKHNDFP
-218 YTFQKITCYTGKDEN
+218 YNFEKIVCYTGKDEN
-233 GESISITAGSGN
+233 GKDISITAGSGN

-254 MTQSILNS
+254 MTQSILNT
-262 VAAALKGFNYMPG
+262 VATKLKGFSYMPG
-275 SLRFLGDPRI
+275 SLKFLGDPRI

-290 IKVSDRDGHIYSVP
+290 LTVADKAGSNYSVP
-304 VMSMTQDFDGGL
+304 VMEMTQEYDGGL

-339 QAIDRYAVQ
+339 QAIERYAVQ

-401 INIGNIEN
+401 INLGNIEN

-451 AGTIY
+451 AGNIY

-477 QWMDT
+477 QWMDKA
-482 DGRIRMQAGLDSGG
+482 GRIRMQAGLDSAG

-502 VDPEGNTMFDALNGV
+502 VDAAGNTMFDALNGV

-543 NVQTLVQNINS
+543 NVQTLVQNING
-554 SNVQIMGSKVVVDG
+554 SNVQIQGSKVVIDG
-568 TSQTI
+568 TGQTI
-573 SAKFDSMQE
+573 SAKFDTMQE
-582 EIDSI
+582 EIDGI
-587 SASGGGYILQT
+587 ATSGGGYTLQT
-598 YVEGGH
+598 YVDGGH

-619 SNTEVTNTFGPDHF
+619 SNQEVTETFGPEHY
-633 VWTRLSEDDSGDR
+633 VWSRLSEDDSGDDA
-646 EWNGKQITGYSLTLS
+646 WNGQRITGYSIQLS
-661 GSDVTMAADFECKFL
+661 GDDVTMLASFECKFL
-676 IWDESPI
+676 IWDEFE
-683 LDHNGNN
+683 
-690 ILDIN
+690 
-695 GNNIIGLT
+695 IITKDGFGLQT
-703 A
+703 KSGEQLIAKCI